1 MRWCSDFSRRPR
13 TTPLKQSKRITSYGF
28 SVGASG
34 NDDEDRLEASGI
46 GFQPSIHTHTQ
57 GPSHEPLTVASQRA
71 AHDAIVARHYAPQFA
86 QVIDFQGGKQTIVI
100 CPSGTAAGSP
110 NYTYVYASYIDEP
123 EMGSGSGG
131 LRYYHRN
138 QQYSIIAVT
147 DGGGS
152 VVERYA
158 CNAYGN
164 VTIADA
170 SGSVVSNSAI
180 SNRYTFK
187 GREWDQGLSLYHYR
201 ARMYDAVAGR
211 IASWDPIG
219 QSDGPN
225 VYQYV
230 SARPASYAD
239 PTGRMRTVPVPNW
252 WKPFLPKDHQN
263 HLQVPY
269 DVWREI
275 DDCFEDFWDW
285 MDALNESYTDGKQI
299 CENDYEECICK
310 RIVSELYENC
320 EQLRIDCLGDEWKSY
335 IEDVQS
341 NIEDLQKCTS
351 DALNP
356 LEERA
361 RKGCQE
367 QNQLFRENGS

>member
-86 QVIDFQGGKQTIVI
+86 QAIDFQGGKQTIVI

-158 CNAYGN
+158 YSAYGQ

-170 SGSVVSNSAI
+170 SGSVISDSAI
-180 SNRYTFK
+180 ANRYTYI
-187 GREWDQGLSLYHYR
+187 GREWDDALSLYHYR
-201 ARMYDAVAGR
+201 ARLYDSVGGR
-211 IASWDPIG
+211 FVSRDPLG
-219 QSDGPN
+219 
-225 VYQYV
+225 
-230 SARPASYAD
+230 
-239 PTGRMRTVPVPNW
+239 
-252 WKPFLPKDHQN
+252 
-263 HLQVPY
+263 
-269 DVWREI
+269 
-275 DDCFEDFWDW
+275 
-285 MDALNESYTDGKQI
+285 YTDGANLYGSYFAIRRQDPSGMKSASECAAIRGHCTGAAFDGLRKCREDADKDGWGRAVLKKAI
-299 CENDYEECICK
+299 CQAEYVARTGKCESAYAICLAGAGMAK
-310 RIVSELYENC
+310 N
-320 EQLRIDCLGDEWKSY
+320 
-335 IEDVQS
+335 
-341 NIEDLQKCTS
+341 
-351 DALNP
+351 ALSIP
-356 LEERA
+356 LHA
-361 RKGCQE
+361 H
-367 QNQLFRENGS
+367 